1 MIRRPHEV
9 KWPARSSRWV
19 RVWVADRARRGGSR
33 QWQEV
38 CNVRR
43 MMTLEMH
50 ENWMWTCLIGMG
62 EVNASIPL

>member
-19 RVWVADRARRGGSR
+19 RVWVGDRARRGGSR

-43 MMTLEMH
+43 IILEICSVRRSIALEMR
-50 ENWMWTCLIGMG
+50 ENRM
-62 EVNASIPL
+62 